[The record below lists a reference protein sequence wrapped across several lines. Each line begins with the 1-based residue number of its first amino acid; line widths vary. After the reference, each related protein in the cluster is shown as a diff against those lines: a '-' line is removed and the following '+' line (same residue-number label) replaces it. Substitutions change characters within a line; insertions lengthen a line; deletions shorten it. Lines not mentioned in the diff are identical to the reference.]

1 MLTSISLGFASKA
14 FLQLAK
20 DTEAKM
26 KSEQDAE
33 KITALRMVAGQCYF
47 YAGIE
52 AIESVLLKTG
62 ITVEDHRDRIRKVEQ
77 NYRLFK
83 NPNDIL
89 TKHKILTQEGLNYRR
104 RVAYRGEN
112 GNKFISLKEFAEIA
126 QQEIE

>member
-1 MLTSISLGFASKA
+1 MLTSTSLSFASKV

-26 KSEQDAE
+26 LLEQDTE
-33 KITALRMVAGQCYF
+33 KKTALRMVAGQCYF

-62 ITVEDHRDRIRKVEQ
+62 ISVEDHRDRIRKVEL

-83 NPNDIL
+83 APNDIL

-112 GNKFISLKEFAEIA
+112 GNKFIALKEFAEVA
-126 QQEIE
+126 RREIE